1 MLSIFRWVAL
11 AEGVST
17 LALFLVAMPLK
28 YLFDLPFLIRPVGW
42 IHGVLFLAYMAA
54 MIPGLWGRRAGVPGW
69 LRTFIAAFFP
79 FGTFLNAAFLRQLQE
94 RKLER
99 VAGIEPA

>member
-1 MLSIFRWVAL
+1 MLTFFRWIAF
-11 AEGVST
+11 AEGWST

-42 IHGVLFLAYMAA
+42 VHGILFLAYMAA
-54 MIPGLWGRRAGVPGW
+54 MLPGLWSTRAGVLGW

-79 FGTFLNAAFLRQLQE
+79 FGTFLNAAFLRRLQE

-99 VAGIEPA
+99 VAGKLS